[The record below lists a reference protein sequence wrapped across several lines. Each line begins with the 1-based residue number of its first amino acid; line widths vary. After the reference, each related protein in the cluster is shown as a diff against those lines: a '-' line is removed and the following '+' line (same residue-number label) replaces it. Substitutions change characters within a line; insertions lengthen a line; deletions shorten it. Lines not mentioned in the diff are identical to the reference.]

1 MPKAHPSSYSMAFKI
16 KVIMEA
22 EAVENNLE
30 IAREHGLSKSMGRR
44 WRRDQVTILS
54 GGLKNV
60 RQWAGSLRNIPKLD
74 SK

>member
-1 MPKAHPSSYSMAFKI
+1 MPKAHRSSYSMAFKI
-16 KVIMEA
+16 KVITEA

-30 IAREHGLSKSMGRR
+30 IALEHGLSKSMGRR

-60 RQWAGSLRNIPKLD
+60 RQWAVSLRNIPKLD

>member
-1 MPKAHPSSYSMAFKI
+1 MPKAHRSSYSVAFKI
-16 KVIMEA
+16 KVITEA
-22 EAVENNLE
+22 EAVENLE